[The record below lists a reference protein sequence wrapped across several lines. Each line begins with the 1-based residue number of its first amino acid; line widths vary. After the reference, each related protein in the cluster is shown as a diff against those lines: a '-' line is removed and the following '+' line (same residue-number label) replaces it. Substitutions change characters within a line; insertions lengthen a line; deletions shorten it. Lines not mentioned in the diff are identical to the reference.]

1 MFFESGACMT
11 LDFDLADELPWD
23 FAIQWEGVRYPVR
36 RPTAMELSKLIDA
49 RHAPTREATCAMHL
63 DMLATLTGMDRQAID
78 GVDSE
83 AVWAFME
90 ALGDLI
96 VKRWNIKRERRKQQ
110 QPVEL
115 ATIADAAPSK
125 ALN

>member
-1 MFFESGACMT
+1 
-11 LDFDLADELPWD
+11 
-23 FAIQWEGVRYPVR
+23 
-36 RPTAMELSKLIDA
+36 
-49 RHAPTREATCAMHL
+49 
-63 DMLATLTGMDRQAID
+63 MLATLTGMDRQAID